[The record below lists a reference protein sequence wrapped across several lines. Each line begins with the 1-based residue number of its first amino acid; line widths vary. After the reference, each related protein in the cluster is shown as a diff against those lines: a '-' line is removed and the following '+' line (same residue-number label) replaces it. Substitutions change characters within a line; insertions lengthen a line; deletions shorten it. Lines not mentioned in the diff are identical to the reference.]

1 MWRRSQTPSRSKDKD
16 KVRLQSFADTCA
28 NIDRQ
33 LVHLPGLACRNYPN
47 ALRPIVEKLPTFLQS
62 KWEKK
67 VTKYADDHQDA
78 YPGFHD
84 FASMVIAVARM
95 KNHPNVLASGVLK
108 EDEQKRERTPRK
120 KPPAALVD
128 NVDRKVLK
136 GNLEDDAGDGEV
148 APTKKK
154 YCPFHDHTGD
164 DLAQCQTSAKKTF
177 QEKTQGLSEAR
188 LSFHCLLGGLIA
200 KECKANIRC
209 DRCGSSLHQA
219 YFTWRN
225 TSSQQFQM
233 NK

>member
-1 MWRRSQTPSRSKDKD
+1 MAVITNTLPEQGQGQGQATILCRPMRRH
-16 KVRLQSFADTCA
+16 CG
-28 NIDRQ
+28 Q

-67 VTKYADDHQDA
+67 VIKYADDHQNA

-108 EDEQKRERTPRK
+108 DDEQKRERTPRK

-154 YCPFHDHTGD
+154 YCPFTIIQVMILPSVRHLQRKPSRRKLRGY
-164 DLAQCQTSAKKTF
+164 Q
-177 QEKTQGLSEAR
+177 R
-188 LSFHCLLGGLIA
+188 LG
-200 KECKANIRC
+200 
-209 DRCGSSLHQA
+209 
-219 YFTWRN
+219 
-225 TSSQQFQM
+225 
-233 NK
+233 